1 MKYLIIQLLFFSSIL
16 FPQTLEIEGRV
27 LNSKSRKPLA
37 GVNIIV
43 KNKDY
48 GTATSLDGYFSLN
61 GYINNNDTLLF
72 SIIGYKKQFLI
83 VSDFIK
89 SDHIIIMESEP
100 YLLSDMIIVQGLLAE
115 EGRTPISFSKIKRKE
130 IEDNYTIQDI
140 PEYLSYLPSTTYYS
154 ESGSGIGYNYISIRG
169 FGQRRISISVNGI
182 PQNEPED
189 HNVYWLD
196 MPDLLEST
204 EILQVQRGAGAGV
217 IGYPSI
223 GGAINIITSPFSDK
237 PNLELSSSIG
247 SYNTRKYS
255 AKFASG
261 LIENKYSLYVKLSKI
276 LSDGYKNNSWIDF
289 NSYHVSAARYDKNLT
304 SIINFYGGPI
314 SDGLAYG
321 GIAKFAV
328 KDRNLRKENLSYWES
343 DKNSYTYK
351 EVRKKS
357 EIENFSQPHYEL
369 LNKLKLSDNFSL
381 NSALFLVIGEGF
393 FDYDGSWSVFYN
405 DYFRLKE
412 NGFTKDQ
419 LPTNALIR
427 AQVENKQWGWIPRVN
442 WNHNNGSLTIGGEY
456 RNHRSVHWGAIN
468 FAENIPSG
476 VPENYKYY
484 FYRGGKDIIN
494 FFVNENHNISN
505 RFNVLAEIQLA
516 YHKYKLFDERYVENE
531 FSISNLFLN
540 PRLGFNYKF
549 NNGLSAYLS
558 YAKVTLEP
566 RLKNYYDAAESSGG
580 AVPQFEQ
587 NSYGSYNFD
596 EPLVKPENMNN
607 IEFGVRLNADDFT
620 INTNLYYM
628 LFNDEIVSKGQLDRF
643 GQPITGNIDNSTHY
657 GFEIDGNIKFN
668 ENIQVIFNSSYS
680 KNFISNGKTFIDS
693 EDNEGSP
700 VIKEISLNDNKI
712 AGFPELTANAIIKAN
727 YNEFIAQ
734 LSAKFVGEY
743 FSDNYDENLS
753 RLIKENPGFVNYF
766 DNVVESYVV
775 LNFMGSY
782 EFTLGNTFK
791 KVRVFAQLNNLF
803 DNLYAAYGTGGDFF
817 PAAERNF
824 LVGLK
829 LGL

>member
-27 LNSKSRKPLA
+27 LNSESRKPLA

-61 GYINNNDTLLF
+61 GYINKNDTLLF

-182 PQNEPED
+182 PQNDPED

-419 LPTNALIR
+419 LPENALIR

-484 FYRGGKDIIN
+484 FYRGGKDIVN
-494 FFVNENHNISN
+494 FFVNENYNISN
-505 RFNVLAEIQLA
+505 RLNVLAEIQLA

-693 EDNEGSP
+693 EDNEGNA

-727 YNEFIAQ
+727 YNGFIAQ

-775 LNFMGSY
+775 FNFMGSY